1 LRGRAAEAQAFGAF
15 GLYHSMSLPFLKNL
29 MLWGSQLGAVSSLTI
44 IVYVKSKFIF
54 DSCNEPGLLI
64 FCAMVTSGL
73 TFILSIVSLPRWQA
87 IISLVIIGYIAY
99 QLLFNQ
105 LYVPS

>member
-1 LRGRAAEAQAFGAF
+1 
-15 GLYHSMSLPFLKNL
+15 
-29 MLWGSQLGAVSSLTI
+29 
-44 IVYVKSKFIF
+44 
-54 DSCNEPGLLI
+54 
-64 FCAMVTSGL
+64 MVTSGL